1 MRILSAILFF
11 ALLLGCAA
19 TKKAQTPSK
28 VAAHKMEEKSLPAG
42 QFDES
47 FDPLTLEDDDITIR
61 KQNNLMQKQADYL
74 KNISTAT
81 SRQNI
86 PDSLKSYKEVDGFRI
101 QVFAG
106 RDIQAAT
113 MAETKA
119 KEDFEKKGLKVY
131 LIFEAP
137 FYKVRVGD
145 FTDRN
150 EAENARDLAKRL
162 GYKSAFVARSKVKV
176 VTE

>member
-1 MRILSAILFF
+1 MRVFIAFVSF
-11 ALLLGCAA
+11 ALLFGCASVKKTQAPVSGTEKKEVKSA
-19 TKKAQTPSK
+19 TS
-28 VAAHKMEEKSLPAG
+28 G
-42 QFDES
+42 QYDES
-47 FDPLTLEDDDITIR
+47 FDPLTLEDDDITIQKR
-61 KQNNLMQKQADYL
+61 SALLHKQADYL
-74 KNISTAT
+74 KNLSAAT
-81 SRQNI
+81 TKQTI
-86 PDSLKSYKEVDGFRI
+86 PDSLKQYKEVDGFRVQI
-101 QVFAG
+101 FAG

-113 MAETKA
+113 MAETQA
-119 KEDFEKKGLKVY
+119 REDFEKHGLKVY

-176 VTE
+176 AVE

>member
-1 MRILSAILFF
+1 MRLLIFILSF
-11 ALLLGCAA
+11 ALFTGCAA
-19 TKKAQTPSK
+19 VKKTQAPASTSGKKTVTSK
-28 VAAHKMEEKSLPAG
+28 PAG
-42 QFDES
+42 PYDES
-47 FDPLTLEDDDITIR
+47 FDPLTLEDDDITIH
-61 KQNNLMQKQADYL
+61 KQTDLMQKQSASV
-74 KNISTAT
+74 KNLSQTTPHKA
-81 SRQNI
+81 I
-86 PDSLKSYKEVDGFRI
+86 PDSLQRYKEVDGFRV

-113 MAETKA
+113 MAETQA
-119 KEDFEKKGLKVY
+119 RADFEKQGLKVY

-150 EAENARDLAKRL
+150 DAENARDLARRL

-176 VTE
+176 AVE